1 MTFRQAAA
9 IYITDM
15 RGEGRLTSA
24 RSERTYWDLLML
36 HAEDVGNRDPR
47 TIGRDDVKR
56 TLRRWS
62 NPNTQRTR
70 RATLVSFYD
79 WCMEEGYRKD
89 NPARQTRRPKA
100 RKPTVYRLTRDEA
113 AAMLRAA
120 EGQQE
125 RRAIHIGICTGLR
138 SQELRGL
145 QRHHFE
151 RPGFVWVSP
160 DIGKGG
166 KERYV
171 PVIADLQ
178 PLVAEVLGHLGPA
191 EFVLQGSSGNRR
203 AGARKLGPELYPDRP
218 MAPVS
223 LYRLV
228 GRVGERAGIRASVHP
243 HLMRHAFGDHVARS
257 TGLSVA
263 QALLGHADVG
273 TTRGYVDGS
282 TLDELAAAVTNLSFL
297 DAPDEDND
305 QGPGVPPFGG
315 PQNPSSGDGG
325 NRTRDDGP
333 PSDGPAEVER

>member
-1 MTFRQAAA
+1 VTFKQAAA
-9 IYITDM
+9 IYVTDM
-15 RGEGRLTSA
+15 RSEGRLTSA

-47 TIGRDDVKR
+47 TTNREDVKR
-56 TLRRWS
+56 TLRRWTNS
-62 NPNTQRTR
+62 NTQRTR

-79 WCMEEGYRKD
+79 WAMEEGLRKD

-100 RKPTVYRLTRDEA
+100 KQTSVYRLTRREA

-125 RRAIHIGICTGLR
+125 RRAVYLGICSGLR

-145 QRHHFE
+145 RRPHFE
-151 RPGFVWVSP
+151 RPGFVWVSG
-160 DIGKGG
+160 DIAKGS

-178 PLVAEVLGHLGPA
+178 PVIAEMLAELGPDDYA
-191 EFVLQGSSGNRR
+191 LQASSGNRR
-203 AGARKLGPELYPDRP
+203 SGSRVLGPELYPGRP

-228 GRVGERAGIRASVHP
+228 GRVGERAGIRAHVHP

-257 TGLSVA
+257 TGLSIA
-263 QALLGHADVG
+263 QALLGHADVS
-273 TTRGYVDGS
+273 TTRGYIDGA
-282 TLDELAAAVTNLSFL
+282 TLDELAGAVTNLSFL
-297 DAPDEDND
+297 DEQEAYPP
-305 QGPGVPPFGG
+305 QG
-315 PQNPSSGDGG
+315 Q
-325 NRTRDDGP
+325 
-333 PSDGPAEVER
+333 ALAL